1 MLCCVTFS
9 VESGSLQF
17 WNCISYHQKS
27 LIDCV
32 WNRGQSF
39 ISPNKD
45 DLRKE
50 GEKVDNERV
59 EEGRE
64 EIAGLKAE

>member
-1 MLCCVTFS
+1 MYCM
-9 VESGSLQF
+9 
-17 WNCISYHQKS
+17 
-27 LIDCV
+27 